1 MKRMVLLLLVLLG
14 VFIFAKSELLKSRDE
29 KTERQILKGDMEF
42 QNHYIGEVYRLEQIL
57 KKKLDTSE
65 MIKYKKEKE
74 KWESHLK
81 EEIKNSS
88 EKYKKVIEY
97 IEYKARYEYL
107 KSKYKI

>member
-1 MKRMVLLLLVLLG
+1 MKKIILFVLVTVG
-14 VFIFAKSELLKSRDE
+14 MFIFAKSDLLKSRDQ
-29 KTERQILKGDMEF
+29 KTETQILKGDMKF

-107 KSKYKI
+107 KNKYKI